1 HQRERQQDV
10 KIAAIRE
17 DAAMKKMS
25 RSKKVRERGVYGVE
39 EAAMEMSRS
48 KKVRE
53 RGVTYGVEEA
63 AMEGEKEELLM
74 ESKRQPWRERKE
86 FLLELM
92 SY

>member
-1 HQRERQQDV
+1 
-10 KIAAIRE
+10 
-17 DAAMKKMS
+17 MS

-86 FLLELM
+86 FLLEFQFH
-92 SY
+92 SVTESNCNSNCNNTC